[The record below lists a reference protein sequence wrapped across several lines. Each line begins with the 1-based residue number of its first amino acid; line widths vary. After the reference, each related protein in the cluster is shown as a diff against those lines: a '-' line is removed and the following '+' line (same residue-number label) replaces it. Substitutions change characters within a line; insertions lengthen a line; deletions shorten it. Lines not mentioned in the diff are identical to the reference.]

1 MDQEGN
7 NGRRRS
13 SRLAAR
19 GIMTTPKAESIVK
32 KTLKSSEKP
41 KRSKRKTTEE
51 IIELPEAKKTKTEE
65 KKSEDKV
72 DNPGKNETNDVNNVE
87 NDVSGISPMDV
98 ENDISGISPI
108 DVDNDET
115 NVSPPSDVEKKDL
128 PTIEEKTDEPLE
140 DPKDQKVVEKLP
152 VTGDE
157 KEKDNVSVETKDE
170 KPEITEELI
179 KMVEDPEVT
188 EKPENDVSQDEPKQE
203 PVALENSNGKNN
215 ENKTIES
222 VEEIVNNDI
231 ELCVAAKDII
241 TPNGDTDEQVK
252 STNGDQSITEKEA
265 IEPIIVLHDDTNHVE
280 TDLKGVTTTT
290 AITTN
295 NDEPIVEQVEKEL
308 DKAGANVVDNI
319 SVPADDNAPKVDQL
333 STVVS

>member
-19 GIMTTPKAESIVK
+19 GVITTPKAESVVK

-65 KKSEDKV
+65 KTSEDKV
-72 DNPGKNETNDVNNVE
+72 DNPGKKETNDVNNVE

-108 DVDNDET
+108 DADNDET
-115 NVSPPSDVEKKDL
+115 KVSPPSDVEKKDL

-140 DPKDQKVVEKLP
+140 DSKDQQVVEKLP

-157 KEKDNVSVETKDE
+157 KEKDNMSVDTKEE
-170 KPEITEELI
+170 KPEITEEPI
-179 KMVEDPEVT
+179 KMKDPEVI

-231 ELCVAAKDII
+231 GLCVAAKDII

-265 IEPIIVLHDDTNHVE
+265 IEPIKVLHDDTNHVE
-280 TDLKGVTTTT
+280 TDLKAVTTTT

-295 NDEPIVEQVEKEL
+295 NDEPIIEQVEKEL
-308 DKAGANVVDNI
+308 EKVADNVVDNI
-319 SVPADDNAPKVDQL
+319 SVSADDNAPKVDQL

>member
-1 MDQEGN
+1 MDQEG

-19 GIMTTPKAESIVK
+19 GVMTTPKAESIVK

-72 DNPGKNETNDVNNVE
+72 DNPGKNVTNDVNNVE
-87 NDVSGISPMDV
+87 NDVSGILPMDV
-98 ENDISGISPI
+98 EENDISGISPI
-108 DVDNDET
+108 DNDET

-140 DPKDQKVVEKLP
+140 DSKDQKVVEKLP

-157 KEKDNVSVETKDE
+157 KEKDNMLVETKDE

-179 KMVEDPEVT
+179 KKKDPEIT
-188 EKPENDVSQDEPKQE
+188 EKPDNDASEDEPKQE
-203 PVALENSNGKNN
+203 PAALENSNG

-231 ELCVAAKDII
+231 GLCVAAKDII
-241 TPNGDTDEQVK
+241 TPNGDTDEQIK
-252 STNGDQSITEKEA
+252 STNGDQSFTEKEA
-265 IEPIIVLHDDTNHVE
+265 IEPIKVLHDDTNHVE
-280 TDLKGVTTTT
+280 TDLKAVTTTT
-290 AITTN
+290 AISTN

-308 DKAGANVVDNI
+308 DKAADDVVDNI
-319 SVPADDNAPKVDQL
+319 SVSADDNAPKVDQL